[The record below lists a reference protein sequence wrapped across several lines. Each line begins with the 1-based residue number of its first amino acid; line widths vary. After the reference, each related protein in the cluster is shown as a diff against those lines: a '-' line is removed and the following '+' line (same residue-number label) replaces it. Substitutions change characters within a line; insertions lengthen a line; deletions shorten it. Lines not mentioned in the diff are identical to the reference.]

1 MKRKFC
7 FNMVEIILA
16 IAIIAI
22 GISSVMGLFVAGM
35 KSGQKSIVAAKLPDV
50 SETVLAHVKSEILKN
65 RTESGWGSI
74 AAVAPETANE
84 TWGTVENDTLD
95 KVGSSDLLAP
105 GTTNKTLVAGTTPGF
120 FLYRSYSAAKK
131 ESSVEYTPVH
141 SAIARVRKVAA
152 GKITVSNP
160 HNQDVISDTDVRK
173 MKNSAGDSDESG
185 TISNAARLVL
195 EVRISH
201 PADSVPAQR
210 ESKTFVVELY
220 NDKYHFSGSEGVK
233 AQ

>member
-1 MKRKFC
+1 MKSKFY

-35 KSGQKSIVAAKLPDV
+35 KSGRQSIVAAKLPDV

-65 RTESGWGSI
+65 RTESGWGNI
-74 AAVAPETANE
+74 TAVAPETGDE
-84 TWGTVENDTLD
+84 TWGTVEKDTLD

-120 FLYRSYSAAKK
+120 FLYRSYTAAKNG
-131 ESSVEYTPVH
+131 SNVEYTPVH
-141 SAIARVRKVAA
+141 SAIARVRKVSAA
-152 GKITVSNP
+152 KITVSNP
-160 HNQDVISDTDVRK
+160 HNQDVISDTDIKK

-185 TISNAARLVL
+185 AVSSATRLAL
-195 EVRISH
+195 EIRISH
-201 PADSVPAQR
+201 PADAVPAQR
-210 ESKTFVVELY
+210 ETKTFVVELY

-233 AQ
+233 AE

>member
-105 GTTNKTLVAGTTPGF
+105 GATNKTLVAGTTPGF

-141 SAIARVRKVAA
+141 SAIARVRKLSPA
-152 GKITVSNP
+152 GITVSDP
-160 HNQDVISDTDVRK
+160 HSQGVIAEADVKK
-173 MKNSAGDSDESG
+173 MKNSAGDSDESSAI
-185 TISNAARLVL
+185 TNSTRLVL

-201 PADSVPAQR
+201 PADAVPAQR
-210 ESKTFVVELY
+210 ETKTFVVELY
-220 NDKYHFSGSEGVK
+220 NDKYDASGSEGVK
-233 AQ
+233 AP